1 MDPNT
6 FTGFEEFI
14 SSMGTWF
21 EERTSSMEL
30 ECLKIVGFQRHWKG
44 GRSES
49 GGRWKGWWRWEV
61 IATNEEEVRDEA
73 SVNKSPTK
81 FSSPFPCSFSFFL
94 LYFFKE
100 ISRENITIFFLIFSF
115 IFFIHHIFHVIQTK
129 ENHFPLHFFSFP

>member
-1 MDPNT
+1 MKLREKSAIHTWLEDMDPNT

-81 FSSPFPCSFSFFL
+81 FSSPFPCSFS
-94 LYFFKE
+94 
-100 ISRENITIFFLIFSF
+100 LIFSSL
-115 IFFIHHIFHVIQTK
+115 FFKAMFGSGKFEGKYKGKKI
-129 ENHFPLHFFSFP
+129 